1 MTRNRL
7 IILILFGISIFLY
20 AQPDSQWRGPN
31 RNGVYPE
38 TGLLREWPS
47 EGPELLWTTEGIG
60 AGFSSAAVTK
70 RMIYTAGKKDTVEY
84 ITAIDHQGAIQWQLP
99 YGLAG
104 RQAYPETRCIPTV
117 EGDRIYHIS
126 GRGEVTCID
135 AARRKKMWSVAAY
148 EKFEGKH
155 ETWEIA
161 ESPLLV
167 DDKVIYTP
175 GGYKTTMVALDK
187 YTGKIVW
194 MSESLH
200 DSTAYVSPLLIQ
212 LDHRKIITNVTANH
226 IFGVDA
232 ADGRMLWK
240 YKYGDIDRPTWHPR
254 APIINC
260 NTPVYDNDCIFVT
273 SGYDHV
279 GAMFKLS
286 DNGSRIE
293 FVWKAPALD
302 THHGGVVHVGGYI
315 YGSNWLSNS
324 KGNWVCLDW
333 QTGNVMYEK
342 EWQTKGSI
350 IAADGMLYCYDERRG
365 NIALVKAT
373 PEDFEIV
380 SILRVTHGSGP
391 HWAHPV
397 IQDGVLYVRHGD
409 VLMAYDIRRD
419 TS

>member
-1 MTRNRL
+1 
-7 IILILFGISIFLY
+7 
-20 AQPDSQWRGPN
+20 
-31 RNGVYPE
+31 
-38 TGLLREWPS
+38 
-47 EGPELLWTTEGIG
+47 
-60 AGFSSAAVTK
+60 
-70 RMIYTAGKKDTVEY
+70 
-84 ITAIDHQGAIQWQLP
+84 
-99 YGLAG
+99 
-104 RQAYPETRCIPTV
+104 
-117 EGDRIYHIS
+117 
-126 GRGEVTCID
+126 
-135 AARRKKMWSVAAY
+135 
-148 EKFEGKH
+148 
-155 ETWEIA
+155 
-161 ESPLLV
+161 
-167 DDKVIYTP
+167 
-175 GGYKTTMVALDK
+175 MVALDK
-187 YTGKIVW
+187 YTGKTVW

-260 NTPVYDNDCIFVT
+260 NTPVYDNDRVFVT

-279 GAMFKLS
+279 GAIFQLS
-286 DNGSRIE
+286 DDGSRID

-380 SILRVTHGSGP
+380 SAFRVTHGSGP

-419 TS
+419 TP